1 MVHKASGPTADG
13 PTPPITAP
21 DLSDWTSLT
30 PYVAVFEKEGRVTG
44 TFARLGEA
52 RQRAI
57 VDAILEEAME
67 RGPASVNVKNIA
79 ARAHVAVGSLYQYF
93 PDRDGVLDFAIE
105 LSTRYMLDFLAA
117 ARPYLL
123 DMPLRQALHEYLS
136 VGVEWGRNEAKLV
149 RFLGRA
155 AYQGDPALAERAV
168 RPIATAMREL
178 TRDILIAAVGRGEI
192 RRDLDLEAAARLVNV
207 LTLAIADSQLLP
219 YLNTYFQATDE
230 SMSADRLAS
239 EFVRFVLA
247 AVGPKS
253 PVT

>member
-1 MVHKASGPTADG
+1 MVHTTSGA
-13 PTPPITAP
+13 PTPPTTTP
-21 DLSDWTSLT
+21 DLSDWTSLA
-30 PYVAVFEKEGRVTG
+30 PYVTALEKEGQVTG

-57 VDAILEEAME
+57 VDAILEEAVE

-93 PDRDGVLDFAIE
+93 PDRDGLLNFAIE
-105 LSTRYMLDFLAA
+105 LCTRYMLDFLAT

-136 VGVEWGRNEAKLV
+136 VGLEWGRTEAKLI

-178 TRDILIAAVGRGEI
+178 TRDILVAAVGRGEI
-192 RRDLDLEAAARLVNV
+192 RKDLDLEAAARLVNV
-207 LTLAIADSQLLP
+207 LTLAVGDSQLLP

-230 SMSADRLAS
+230 TMPADRLTS
-239 EFVRFVLA
+239 EFVKFVLA
-247 AVGPKS
+247 AIGPPR